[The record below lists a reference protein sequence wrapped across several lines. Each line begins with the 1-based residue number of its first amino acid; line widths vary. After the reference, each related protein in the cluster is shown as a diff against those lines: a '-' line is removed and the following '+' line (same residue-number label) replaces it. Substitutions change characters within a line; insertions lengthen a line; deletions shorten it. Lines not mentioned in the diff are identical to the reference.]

1 MTGFAG
7 LCWALLGFGLS
18 RSYFEW
24 LLVISSPKHL
34 QALPTATSSPGH
46 PHASYITNSARF
58 SSASL
63 SLAYIS
69 SPSFI
74 LSPFHPLLTVFAY
87 TRRPLPPFHRRHF
100 SETAEALLRPTSH
113 QHLFTNPSLSFS
125 HTEHV
130 IRKEEVMAS
139 ARDASYAGRVVR
151 ARTSRHRWCLG
162 QKAVCCGDRSNSKS
176 DLKRLS
182 SFQHA

>member
-1 MTGFAG
+1 MASRDFFAKAPTGSTDCNLLARSSTCFVHNQLRSFFFCKSFAG
-7 LCWALLGFGLS
+7 VYFFPFVHIVPFPPSSYCLC
-18 RSYFEW
+18 
-24 LLVISSPKHL
+24 IH
-34 QALPTATSSPGH
+34 
-46 PHASYITNSARF
+46 
-58 SSASL
+58 
-63 SLAYIS
+63 
-69 SPSFI
+69 
-74 LSPFHPLLTVFAY
+74 

-139 ARDASYAGRVVR
+139 ARDTSYAGRVVR
-151 ARTSRHRWCLG
+151 ARTSRRRWCLG

>member
-1 MTGFAG
+1 M
-7 LCWALLGFGLS
+7 
-18 RSYFEW
+18 
-24 LLVISSPKHL
+24 ISSPKHL
-34 QALPTATSSPGH
+34 TGSTDCNLLARSST
-46 PHASYITNSARF
+46 PHTSYITNSARLF
-58 SSASL
+58 SASL
-63 SLAYIS
+63 LLAYIS

-87 TRRPLPPFHRRHF
+87 TRADLYPPFHRRHF

-176 DLKRLS
+176 GLKRLS
-182 SFQHA
+182 SF